1 MFGCSMALEEIY
13 KFVGLNHSSGIIGIN
28 NESYDSV
35 FLCADIF
42 QLIQA
47 SLATH

>member
-1 MFGCSMALEEIY
+1 MFGWSMALEEIY
-13 KFVGLNHSSGIIGIN
+13 KFAGLNHASGIIGIN
-28 NESYDSV
+28 NESYDV